1 MSLADDLD
9 QAAQSLRQLAGK
21 YTTTSS
27 TFSQQAQGLQGVVET
42 LTSGS
47 SRWAGNSSL
56 AFQLSWNRTS
66 QDSKNVQSALTSA
79 AGLMTSLAST
89 LEANAPTIR
98 NAQSIQQ
105 NAPFMPQT
113 TQQEVSDVQKMVQ
126 QAVQQ
131 EQNALAVIT
140 MMVSQLADKLDE
152 AAQEV
157 GFCST
162 GQDEKQ
168 KGNSPFENV
177 FYSDNGDGSPGGDD
191 GGQGDKPA
199 DTLPDGWQII
209 PPEVDT
215 DHPDIP
221 TYTPLVEMFTADNGL
236 EVNLYPEDKELQV
249 SWINQFRQLLSL
261 RSLVEYLGERVQVIK
276 AYVTDAFRAQY
287 FATPELEAATMQRLN
302 VMAAAIGFKGV
313 AIHNDNI
320 IYVIFTRIK

>member
-27 TFSQQAQGLQGVVET
+27 TFSQQTQGLQGAVEA

-66 QDSKNVQSALTSA
+66 QDSKNVQSAMTSA

-89 LEANAPTIR
+89 LEANAPIIR
-98 NAQSIQQ
+98 NAQSLQQ
-105 NAPFMPQT
+105 NASFMPQT
-113 TQQEVSDVQKMVQ
+113 TQQEVDDVQKMVQ

-131 EQNALAVIT
+131 EQNALAAIT
-140 MMVSQLADKLDE
+140 MMVSQMADKLDE

-168 KGNSPFENV
+168 NDNSPTQNI
-177 FYSDNGDGSPGGDD
+177 FYSDNGEGNPGGDGD
-191 GGQGDKPA
+191 GQGDKSA
-199 DTLPDGWQII
+199 DTPPDGWQTI

-236 EVNLYPEDKELQV
+236 EVNLYPNGELQV
-249 SWINQFRQLLSL
+249 PWINRFRQLLDL
-261 RSLVEYLGERVQVIK
+261 RSLVEWLGERVQTIR

-302 VMAAAIGFKGV
+302 AIAAKIDFKGV
-313 AIHNDNI
+313 TVHDGNI
-320 IYVIFTRIK
+320 IYLIFTRIK